1 MHYVDWS
8 KILDHCMHVILLFYS
23 ISHKELLS
31 LQVLKSLCTSAIV
44 LSAYR
49 LLLYIIRDIGT
60 KSYVF
65 PRDR

>member
-1 MHYVDWS
+1 
-8 KILDHCMHVILLFYS
+8 MHVILLFYS